1 MTKEEIYDFYCKCF
15 LREGQLYNGD
25 IYLITNVDICERR
38 KDYIVLTGIIVLIY
52 DGVESSIKH
61 SCYLSIPIDYWKRC
75 EENKQKL
82 CADDT
87 ETDTNIGGYLYIK
100 ELEASE
106 KLLRE
111 L

>member
-1 MTKEEIYDFYCKCF
+1 M
-15 LREGQLYNGD
+15 REGKLYHGD
-25 IYLITNVDICERR
+25 IYLITNVKLYEQR
-38 KDYIVLTGIIVLIY
+38 KDYIVLIGLIILIY
-52 DGVESSIKH
+52 DGIESSIKH

-87 ETDTNIGGYLYIK
+87 ETDTNVGGILYVK
-100 ELEASE
+100 EIEVSK